1 MNDLPDFKNYNADDY
16 EKKISN
22 KWRTNPF
29 VYERK
34 FINNREKYIS
44 NRNDKRL
51 DNRRAVSSFYARGF
65 PVHQSKGRAYS
76 PEYHYSLIFLKQDE
90 KNEMKTFLKNV
101 TNNKEFP

>member
-1 MNDLPDFKNYNADDY
+1 MNDLPDFKNYNADEY
-16 EKKISN
+16 AKKMSN

-29 VYERK
+29 LYERK
-34 FINNREKYIS
+34 FIDCREKYIS

-51 DNRRAVSSFYARGF
+51 DDRSAVSSFYSKGF
-65 PVHQSKGRAYS
+65 PVHQSKGRAGS